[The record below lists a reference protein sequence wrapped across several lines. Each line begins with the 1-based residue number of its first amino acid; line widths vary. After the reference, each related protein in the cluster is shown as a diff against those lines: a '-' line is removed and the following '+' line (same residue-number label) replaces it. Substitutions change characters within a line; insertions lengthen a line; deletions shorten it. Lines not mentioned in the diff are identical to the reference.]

1 MANPVIEAQTPSLK
15 PPPLSATGHRPFP
28 EWKAHQR
35 FLFRVAFLFFL
46 VLAVPTSGKWYA
58 FFFSLDWTH
67 LHCRDLYN
75 LTNYAPNFVDLG
87 SRQGLAGYATWGIIL
102 LGALLGAVVW
112 SLLDRKRREYHVLYY
127 WLRVAVR
134 YRAAL
139 GIIGFGFLKLFPAQ
153 MPYPSMGIL
162 NGDFGDMTQQKVY
175 WMSIAIVP
183 WYQVFGGVLEVTAGV
198 LLLFRRTV
206 TFGAALLIGA
216 LGAITVVNIAYDNSL
231 HVYASFFV
239 LASVFLLIHDFRRV
253 HNLLILEKYTLPF
266 RYHYPA
272 FAAGWQRYG
281 RFALKT
287 ALIGIFVVWAFYLE
301 GINFRYDP
309 YKQPSVKGLAELR
322 GNYRVSE
329 FRLNNRLIPYSPLG
343 STRWSEVT
351 FEKWTSLSYKVNRP
365 QQLDLSNGGGSP
377 ARDINRTT
385 EVAGLAGGRRV
396 FHYQADPVAGML
408 YLQDKNIAGI
418 VKKKDLNERSAPA
431 ESVKDS
437 IYPPDWIPAEA
448 RARMGDE
455 LYKIHPKA
463 MSTTRIR
470 EFAQPD
476 HLNRRKMVLHYETK
490 DGSRIILRGT
500 DENRDS
506 IYVVLDRYER
516 PYALS
521 RSSLEAGEYD
531 AVSGE

>member
-1 MANPVIEAQTPSLK
+1 MEHSVIEIPVSELK
-15 PPPLSATGHRPFP
+15 TTHSSEGNQKPFP
-28 EWKAHQR
+28 EWKGYQR

-46 VLAVPTSGKWYA
+46 VLAIPTSAKWYV
-58 FFFSLDWTH
+58 FFFNLDWFQ

-75 LTNYAPNFVDLG
+75 LTNYAPNFVELP
-87 SRQGLAGYATWGIIL
+87 SRQGLAGYVNWGLIL
-102 LGALLGAVVW
+102 LGSLLGAVVW
-112 SLLDRKRREYHVLYY
+112 SLLDRKRRSYHVLYY

-153 MPYPSMGIL
+153 MPYPSFGIL

-183 WYQVFGGVLEVTAGV
+183 WYQVFGGVLEVVAGV

-206 TFGAALLIGA
+206 AFGAALLIGA

-239 LASVFLLIHDFRRV
+239 LASVFLLLHDFQRT
-253 HNLLILEKYTLPF
+253 HQLLIREQYTLPF
-266 RYHYPA
+266 PYYYPA
-272 FAAGWQRYG
+272 FAAKWQQFG
-281 RFALKT
+281 RTALKT
-287 ALIGIFVVWAFYLE
+287 AVIGIFVVWALYLE

-309 YKQPSVKGLAELR
+309 YKQPAVKGVAQLH
-322 GNYRVSE
+322 GNYRVTE
-329 FRLNNRLIPYSPLG
+329 FRLNNRLIPYSPLD
-343 STRWSEVT
+343 SIRWSEVT
-351 FEKWTSLSYKVNRP
+351 FEKWTSLSYKVNKP
-365 QQLDLSNGGGSP
+365 HQLELSNGGGSP

-396 FHYQADPVAGML
+396 FHYQADTAQQML

-418 VKKKDLNERSAPA
+418 VQKKDLNERSAPD
-431 ESVKDS
+431 ELVKDT
-437 IYPPDWIPAEA
+437 IYPENWISAAA
-448 RARMGDE
+448 RNRIGGE

-476 HLNRRKMVLHYETK
+476 YLNRRKMILHYETQ
-490 DGSRIILRGT
+490 DGSRVVLRGT

-521 RSSLEAGEYD
+521 RSSLEAGAY
-531 AVSGE
+531 